1 MDKPALKE
9 AIFDTALATPLNL
22 MLNYVFLAMFL
33 KMEWGAM
40 EISVAMTAIFFS
52 VAIIRKYYV
61 RQWFKGRRI

>member
-33 KMEWGAM
+33 KMEWDAM

>member
-9 AIFDTALATPLNL
+9 AIFDTALATPINL
-22 MLNYVFLAMFL
+22 MLNYIFLAMFL
-33 KMEWGAM
+33 AWEWGAGM
-40 EISVAMTAIFFS
+40 ISIAMTAIFFS

>member
-1 MDKPALKE
+1 
-9 AIFDTALATPLNL
+9 
-22 MLNYVFLAMFL
+22 
-33 KMEWGAM
+33 MEWDAM